1 MGAENSFKGTFN
13 INYKDL
19 FKLESHEHY
28 TEDSKEYNV
37 RRRFVNICLDKYKVS
52 SELRSYFPYIFM
64 YEVNGLCKVNWEKI
78 VNIPEINNNVV
89 NNLREAI
96 KNAIVNVEILNPIF
110 SRRIREAC
118 GVEYSLAERV
128 KEMGM

>member
-1 MGAENSFKGTFN
+1 MAAENSFKGTFN
-13 INYKDL
+13 NGYKDL

-28 TEDSKEYNV
+28 TEDSKEYKKRSDYV
-37 RRRFVNICLDKYKVS
+37 EICCSKYNVS

-78 VNIPEINNNVV
+78 INIPEVTNNVV
-89 NNLREAI
+89 INLREAI
-96 KNAIVNVEILNPIF
+96 KNAIVNVEVLNPIF

-118 GVEYSLAERV
+118 GIQYCLAERV